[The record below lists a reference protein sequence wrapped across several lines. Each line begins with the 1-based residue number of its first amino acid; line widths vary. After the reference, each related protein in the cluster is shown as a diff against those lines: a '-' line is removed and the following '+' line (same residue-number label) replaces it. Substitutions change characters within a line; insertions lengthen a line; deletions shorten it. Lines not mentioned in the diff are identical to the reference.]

1 MSVESWK
8 AAKSL
13 PDFNLIIPF
22 NYTSILRIASSA
34 MYLGQCGTIAVDW
47 RLHMMLACECH
58 WSSPIAQPPA
68 YRDCLPNQLPPYAA
82 ALRPYRL
89 RPVMLHH
96 HPSRQLG

>member
-22 NYTSILRIASSA
+22 NYTSILRIASAA

-47 RLHMMLACECH
+47 RLHMILA
-58 WSSPIAQPPA
+58 S
-68 YRDCLPNQLPPYAA
+68 
-82 ALRPYRL
+82 
-89 RPVMLHH
+89 VV
-96 HPSRQLG
+96 G